1 MKRAKTPSHVLTLPL
16 TCEPWQ
22 RDYLDK
28 LFRVSGNIYNN
39 LVADRLGALKQ
50 LERTKAWKS
59 VQTRLFALY
68 GQRKKELTGK
78 EDHDKLVYEKYKPVL
93 TPLFKERDALLLAY
107 GFTVYNFQAGVQK
120 W

>member
-50 LERTKAWKS
+50 L
-59 VQTRLFALY
+59 
-68 GQRKKELTGK
+68 
-78 EDHDKLVYEKYKPVL
+78 
-93 TPLFKERDALLLAY
+93 
-107 GFTVYNFQAGVQK
+107 
-120 W
+120 

>member
-1 MKRAKTPSHVLTLPL
+1 MKRAKTPSHILTLPL
-16 TCEPWQ
+16 ICELWQ

-59 VQTRLFALY
+59 VQAKLSTLY
-68 GQRKKELTGK
+68 MGSQSTIFRPGCRSGEAT
-78 EDHDKLVYEKYKPVL
+78 
-93 TPLFKERDALLLAY
+93 
-107 GFTVYNFQAGVQK
+107 TVSS
-120 W
+120 

>member
-1 MKRAKTPSHVLTLPL
+1 MKRAKTPNHILTLPL
-16 TCEPWQ
+16 NCEPWQ

-59 VQTRLFALY
+59 VQTRLSALY
-68 GQRKKELTGK
+68 EQRKNHSFLCRDVGCMRYPARWLAAVGLDKQPRRRRM
-78 EDHDKLVYEKYKPVL
+78 EDP
-93 TPLFKERDALLLAY
+93 
-107 GFTVYNFQAGVQK
+107 
-120 W
+120 